1 MYFWSLREGRITCRS
16 CSTLRGMVSCT
27 QDGFWIA
34 GLCVLLRCQ
43 FGGPFLSSRPDVF
56 FSSACYVRNKLLFFF
71 FCLVFPYLSSALKV
85 GGNTEELGCDV
96 KLQLFFLEVVC
107 ERNKKYSGGEQGGE
121 KKKND
126 LLVVPWAA
134 FPLLS
139 GVRGPRAAAQRQGNG
154 AVRCQALAPLPAVQW
169 GGWSWAEDGWAG
181 CHGRAWV

>member
-1 MYFWSLREGRITCRS
+1 MPFLQHTQRNGELYTRWFLDSWSLCAAQ
-16 CSTLRGMVSCT
+16 VSIWRTFSILQTRC
-27 QDGFWIA
+27 FFFK
-34 GLCVLLRCQ
+34 CLLRKKQ
-43 FGGPFLSSRPDVF
+43 AS
-56 FSSACYVRNKLLFFF
+56 LFFF

-154 AVRCQALAPLPAVQW
+154 AVRCQALAPLPAVQ
-169 GGWSWAEDGWAG
+169 
-181 CHGRAWV
+181 